1 MRDET
6 RFVEQ
11 VHRDLRDVRWPEPA
25 EIRARARRRSRRT
38 ALTAAV
44 AVLVVVSGSAVA
56 VGEWAGRKDA
66 PPAPLSAATFASP
79 ATAARAEIPQEALLT
94 PADVP
99 LRTGVQLGEAGLMEP
114 VRVDPVL
121 ESCGRDRG
129 VPADPPTSRYSRSR
143 TLLRVSADPTTR
155 HPALLTQ
162 DVYRVDP
169 GQGRLVFGLVGILLN
184 ACAEWQS
191 SGPALLHGRPLVAV
205 RTHRWETPVSGFA
218 GDESVMLRHVS
229 LGSRDRSAGK
239 AAAPDASV
247 EVTMV
252 VRVGDLVTV
261 VATGPGALE
270 DRVDAARPGDGLSYA
285 DLETLGRTAARRMC
299 ASAVPGC

>member
-6 RFVEQ
+6 TFVEQ
-11 VHRDLRDVRWPEPA
+11 LHRDLREVRWPEPA

-38 ALTAAV
+38 AVLAAV
-44 AVLVVVSGSAVA
+44 AVLVVSASAVT
-56 VGEWAGRKDA
+56 VGGWAGREEA

-79 ATAARAEIPQEALLT
+79 ATAVRAEIPQEALLA
-94 PADVP
+94 PVDVP
-99 LRTGVQLGEAGLMEP
+99 LKTGVSLGAAGLREP

-129 VPADPPTSRYSRSR
+129 VPSDPPTSRYSRSR

-169 GQGRLVFGLVGILLN
+169 GQGRLVFGLVGILLG

-191 SGPALLHGRPLVAV
+191 TV

-229 LGSRDRSAGK
+229 LRSQDPAAGK
-239 AAAPDASV
+239 VAAPDASV

-252 VRVGDLVTV
+252 VRVGDLVSV
-261 VATGPGALE
+261 VVTGPGALE
-270 DRVDAARPGDGLSYA
+270 DRVDGARPGDGLSYA